1 MPRVPRWDPD
11 HALQNIRRQDGTS
24 RNAGHCSRGC
34 ETLLWEPED
43 RTSRNAGH
51 CSRGCETLLW
61 EVGGMCDSV
70 WEAGGMCDSV
80 WEAGGMCDSV
90 WEA

>member
-11 HALQNIRRQDGTS
+11 HALQNIPRQDRTS
-24 RNAGHCSRGC
+24 RNAGYCSRGC
-34 ETLLWEPED
+34 ETLM
-43 RTSRNAGH
+43 
-51 CSRGCETLLW
+51 C

-80 WEAGGMCDSV
+80 WEAGGMCDNI
-90 WEA
+90 